1 MSGVLTSLIW
11 KKVMGGPDKLPAPPK
26 MEPKIPIAPKAPPKA
41 ENAPGANDITSN
53 AAVAEERRR
62 ILSMAPSAT
71 EKEFAGE
78 SGVTKK
84 KRLLGD
90 GGSGSTTTGE

>member
-1 MSGVLTSLIW
+1 MSGVATSFIL
-11 KKVMGGPDKLPAPPK
+11 KKIMGPPDKLPKPPK
-26 MEPKIPIAPKAPPKA
+26 MEPKIPIAPKAPPKV

-62 ILSMAPSAT
+62 ILAMAPNAT

-78 SGVTKK
+78 DGITKK